1 MKITFL
7 GTGTSTGV
15 PQTGCTCEVCTSH
28 DPRDARLRSSILVET
43 GEANLLIDCGPD
55 FRQQM
60 LHRYMRLDGVLV
72 THEHYDHVGGID
84 DLRPFCAFGDI
95 QIYAEKNVC
104 TAIRTRLPYCF
115 YEERYPGIPV
125 IELNAITLEPFFV
138 NGVKIIPLRL
148 MHGRLPIVGYRI
160 GDMAYLTDMLTM
172 PDSEYAKLT
181 GLKALIIDALRIE
194 PHNSHQHLAAA
205 VDNIRRIAPQHAYL
219 IHMSH
224 QIGLHAQT
232 QQSLPEDI
240 TLSWDGLQIEI

>member
-1 MKITFL
+1 
-7 GTGTSTGV
+7 
-15 PQTGCTCEVCTSH
+15 
-28 DPRDARLRSSILVET
+28 
-43 GEANLLIDCGPD
+43 
-55 FRQQM
+55 
-60 LHRYMRLDGVLV
+60 
-72 THEHYDHVGGID
+72 
-84 DLRPFCAFGDI
+84 
-95 QIYAEKNVC
+95 
-104 TAIRTRLPYCF
+104 
-115 YEERYPGIPV
+115 
-125 IELNAITLEPFFV
+125 
-138 NGVKIIPLRL
+138 